1 MLAEKL
7 RRETILGEEEE
18 DEEMMQNEA
27 RKSER
32 NYPYN
37 EVKRAEFR
45 KKDGK
50 IVYYID
56 FPEMWT

>member
-1 MLAEKL
+1 M

-27 RKSER
+27 GKRER